1 MSMDDEKNTG
11 AAATAGADAFVTIAR
26 VIRTQGRKGE
36 VSAILLTDF
45 PERFDSRRRLFVLD
59 MKGARR
65 SMDLE
70 DHWFH
75 KGHVVLKFA
84 GIDSISDGETL
95 KGSEIQ
101 VPFSERAPL
110 EEGEVYVSDLVG
122 CMVYDGPREIGRIRD
137 VQFGSGEAP
146 LLVII
151 STQAGDKEYLV
162 PFAAVYT
169 ERIDIEHKR
178 VELKLPA
185 GMLELDAP
193 LNEEERK
200 RQQNSED

>member
-11 AAATAGADAFVTIAR
+11 AAATAGAEAFVTIAR

-45 PERFDSRRRLFVLD
+45 PERFASRRRLFVLD
-59 MKGARR
+59 TKGARR
-65 SMDLE
+65 GMDLE

-110 EEGEVYVSDLVG
+110 EAGEVYVSDLVG
-122 CMVYDGPREIGRIRD
+122 CAVFDGPREIGKIKD

-146 LLVII
+146 LLII
-151 STQAGDKEYLV
+151 TGDKEYLV
-162 PFAAVYT
+162 PFAAAYT
-169 ERIDIEHKR
+169 ERIDVEHKR

>member
-146 LLVII
+146 LLVI
-151 STQAGDKEYLV
+151 TGDKEYLV

>member
-1 MSMDDEKNTG
+1 MSMDDEKDTG
-11 AAATAGADAFVTIAR
+11 AAATADGGEFVTIAR

-45 PERFDSRRRLFVLD
+45 PERFDSRRQLFLLD

-65 SMDLE
+65 AMNLE

-95 KGSEIQ
+95 KGSEVQ
-101 VPFSERAPL
+101 VPFSERVPL
-110 EEGEVYVSDLVG
+110 AEGEVYVSDLVG
-122 CMVYDGPREIGRIRD
+122 CAVYDGPREIGRIRD

-146 LLVII
+146 LLVI
-151 STQAGDKEYLV
+151 AGDKEYLV
-162 PFAAVYT
+162 PFATVYT
-169 ERIDIEHKR
+169 ERIDVEHKR

>member
-1 MSMDDEKNTG
+1 MDDDKNSG
-11 AAATAGADAFVTIAR
+11 AAGAEAFVTIAR

-45 PERFDSRRRLFVLD
+45 PERFDSRRQLFLLD

-65 SMDLE
+65 GMDLE
-70 DHWFH
+70 GHWFH

-95 KGSEIQ
+95 KGSEVQ

-110 EEGEVYVSDLVG
+110 AEGEVYVSDLVG
-122 CMVYDGPREIGRIRD
+122 CIVYDGPREIGRIRD

-151 STQAGDKEYLV
+151 NTQAGDKEYLV
-162 PFAAVYT
+162 PFATVYT
-169 ERIDIEHKR
+169 ERIDVEHKR

>member
-122 CMVYDGPREIGRIRD
+122 CTVYDGPREIGRIRG
-137 VQFGSGEAP
+137 VQFDRGEAP
-146 LLVII
+146 LLGII
-151 STQAGDKEYLV
+151 CDTAYLGL
-162 PFAAVYT
+162 FLAVYT
-169 ERIDIEHKR
+169 ETI
-178 VELKLPA
+178 
-185 GMLELDAP
+185 
-193 LNEEERK
+193 
-200 RQQNSED
+200 

>member
-11 AAATAGADAFVTIAR
+11 AAATAGVDAFVTIAR

-65 SMDLE
+65 GMDLE
-70 DHWFH
+70 NHWFH

>member
-1 MSMDDEKNTG
+1 MSMDDESKNG
-11 AAATAGADAFVTIAR
+11 AAATAGAEAFVTIAR

-36 VSAILLTDF
+36 VSAVLLTDF

-101 VPFSERAPL
+101 VPFSERAQL
-110 EEGEVYVSDLVG
+110 EEGEVYISDLVG
-122 CMVYDGPREIGRIRD
+122 CTVYDGPREIGRIRD
-137 VQFGSGEAP
+137 VRFGSGEAP
-146 LLVII
+146 ILVI
-151 STQAGDKEYLV
+151 AGDKEYLV

-169 ERIDIEHKR
+169 EKIDIEHKR

-193 LNEEERK
+193 LSEEERK

>member
-1 MSMDDEKNTG
+1 MDDEKNTG

>member
-1 MSMDDEKNTG
+1 MDDEKNTG
-11 AAATAGADAFVTIAR
+11 AAATAGVDAFVTIAR

>member
-65 SMDLE
+65 GMDLE

-122 CMVYDGPREIGRIRD
+122 CTVYDGPREIGRIRD

-146 LLVII
+146 LLVINSI
-151 STQAGDKEYLV
+151 PAGGKEYLV
-162 PFAAVYT
+162 PFATVYT